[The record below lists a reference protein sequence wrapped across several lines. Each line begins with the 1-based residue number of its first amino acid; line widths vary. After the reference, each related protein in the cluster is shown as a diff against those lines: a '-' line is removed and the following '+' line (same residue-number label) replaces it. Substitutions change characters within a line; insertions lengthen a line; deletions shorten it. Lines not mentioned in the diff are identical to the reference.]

1 MKKIVRILV
10 RKAQRRVFNILLD
23 DETDIIATESTMR
36 HIAEEDDAYLSRFFF
51 EEDPK
56 TVMFIGME
64 TLDHFPYR
72 DDIAHGVH
80 RVIYVNNQAMLQ
92 EISADELTTMDI
104 EEQKKEDK

>member
-1 MKKIVRILV
+1 MKKIVRILA

-72 DDIAHGVH
+72 DDIANGVH
-80 RVIYVNNQAMLQ
+80 RIIFVNNQAMLQ
-92 EISADELTTMDI
+92 EVSVDELTELHMKDTVRD
-104 EEQKKEDK
+104 

>member
-1 MKKIVRILV
+1 MKKIVRILA

-72 DDIAHGVH
+72 DDIANGVH
-80 RVIYVNNQAMLQ
+80 RIIFVNNQPILQ
-92 EISADELTTMDI
+92 EISVDELTAMDI
-104 EEQKKEDK
+104 AEQKKEDK